1 MIFATLILH
10 AAVQKYEIH
19 VFIVSYT
26 CWYYVSLQLR
36 CWSSLRL
43 IELGKGN
50 VFGDLEVR
58 KNDGGGGVKIQ
69 FIDRVQEVIFGSNYW
84 NVWETK
90 DSINRLKSKIV
101 GHCHY
106 LFFFIV
112 HKTHLHTISCYS
124 SFPMHKKTLI
134 KFVPPLPF
142 QRCVY
147 CFQTWAVTC
156 SLKCKVV

>member
-1 MIFATLILH
+1 MIFTTLILH
-10 AAVQKYEIH
+10 AAVQKYEIR

-26 CWYYVSLQLR
+26 CWYYVTLQLR
-36 CWSSLRL
+36 CWSSLKL

-58 KNDGGGGVKIQ
+58 KNDGGGRMKIQ

-90 DSINRLKSKIV
+90 DSINRLKSKISRPLS
-101 GHCHY
+101 
-106 LFFFIV
+106 LFVFFIV

-134 KFVPPLPF
+134 KFVPPTPLPKMRVLLPDLSCNL
-142 QRCVY
+142 Q
-147 CFQTWAVTC
+147 
-156 SLKCKVV
+156 S